1 MASFSHLALTE
12 PMKMGIWG
20 GTHGYYTNYNELY
33 IYIHKHLNRYLW
45 VHNDAGYVAIWL
57 TWGCHM
63 WVLPKSG
70 DECKEH
76 GAILVFPTGYM
87 HAYSQEY
94 WMDLIQTWGTIQFMA
109 LFSLTITSM
118 INQRFGVPYF
128 QTPMWVSHGFCQHI
142 NIANLWSPEIGVCWQ
157 GVCVCKESSS
167 NWLWLSNCMVLHVT
181 TTTL

>member
-1 MASFSHLALTE
+1 MVNLLPNYGQFQSLGTDWTNE
-12 PMKMGIWG
+12 NGDMGGWHMDIIRIIM
-20 GTHGYYTNYNELY
+20 NY

-57 TWGCHM
+57 TWRCHM

-128 QTPMWVSHGFCQHI
+128 QTHQCGF
-142 NIANLWSPEIGVCWQ
+142 
-157 GVCVCKESSS
+157 
-167 NWLWLSNCMVLHVT
+167 HVGFASI
-181 TTTL
+181 